1 MTPSRSEAWKLLNEF
16 TKSPSL
22 IKHMIAVEAAMR
34 AYAKKFNADQDW
46 WGIVGLLHDFDY
58 ERYPDLKDHPFQGAE
73 VLRKHKYPEGIIHAI
88 LAHAPHTGEP
98 RDSLA
103 KKAIYAVDE
112 LCGFIVAVTLVRP
125 SKHLSDVSV
134 ESVKKKMKD
143 KAFARQVSRE
153 DIVQGAEE
161 LEMPLNDHIATVLL
175 SMQGVASELGL

>member
-73 VLRKHKYPEGIIHAI
+73 VLRSDLNGN
-88 LAHAPHTGEP
+88 
-98 RDSLA
+98 
-103 KKAIYAVDE
+103 
-112 LCGFIVAVTLVRP
+112 F
-125 SKHLSDVSV
+125 SKQ
-134 ESVKKKMKD
+134 
-143 KAFARQVSRE
+143 R
-153 DIVQGAEE
+153 
-161 LEMPLNDHIATVLL
+161 N
-175 SMQGVASELGL
+175 LGLDKVKNACSPLEQAGNKLGKSTKKLQTATQIGQTRH